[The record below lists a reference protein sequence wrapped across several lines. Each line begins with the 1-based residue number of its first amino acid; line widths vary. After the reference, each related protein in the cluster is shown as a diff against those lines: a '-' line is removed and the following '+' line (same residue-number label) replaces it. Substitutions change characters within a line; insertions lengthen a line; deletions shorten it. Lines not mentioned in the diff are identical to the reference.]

1 MPTRFP
7 QDVSA
12 GSLTDLR
19 LPPRAQAA
27 LIRAGITRI
36 DQLAML
42 TRRQLAAVDGVGP
55 GMIAAIRRVV
65 PEPGGSLFDQPEED
79 SPDAPAIP
87 SFDSLRAPRRATPAD
102 VLMAG
107 RTPSEPFPATPRPPD
122 YGDLLRLGVHVAR
135 AVAALPGRLI
145 RWSVGEPGRCLRG
158 VLGGTPPRA

>member
-7 QDVSA
+7 QDVSG
-12 GSLTDLR
+12 GSLKDLR

-36 DQLAML
+36 DQLAVL
-42 TRRQLAAVDGVGP
+42 TRRELAAVDGLGP

-87 SFDSLRAPRRATPAD
+87 SFNSLRAPRRATPAD
-102 VLMAG
+102 VLTAG
-107 RTPSEPFPATPRPPD
+107 RTAPAPSAAAPRPPD

-135 AVAALPGRLI
+135 AVVSLPGRVL
-145 RWSVGEPGRCLRG
+145 RWSVGERGRCLRG
-158 VLGGTPPRA
+158 VLGGTTPRT